1 VFTGVGFKNWKKAL
15 EKESGFKQHETSS
28 EHRNCHL
35 KWINYS
41 QIKSNPKI
49 SVASQINEAH
59 LALVKSSLI
68 F

>member
-1 VFTGVGFKNWKKAL
+1 VFTSVGFKNWKRAL

-28 EHRNCHL
+28 EHL

-41 QIKSNPKI
+41 QVKSNPRI

-59 LALVKSSLI
+59 LALVKRI
-68 F
+68 VNI